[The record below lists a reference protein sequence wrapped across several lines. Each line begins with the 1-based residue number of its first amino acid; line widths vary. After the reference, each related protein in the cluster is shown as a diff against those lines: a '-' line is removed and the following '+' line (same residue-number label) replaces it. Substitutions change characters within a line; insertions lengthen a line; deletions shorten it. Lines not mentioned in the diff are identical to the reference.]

1 MPNDEA
7 WVARLNAVN
16 QDRLPGMV
24 GMVVTHAQPGLMRA
38 RMAVKPALVAP
49 IGFLFAPALV
59 TLADTLCAYG
69 TTLPQGATGFTTAEL
84 KCNFMSTITEGA
96 ALCEARRVH
105 NGRTTQVWDAEL
117 AAEAGGKL
125 MALFRCTQIILWPK
139 PPAS

>member
-7 WVARLNAVN
+7 WVGRLNAVN
-16 QDRLPGMV
+16 QDRLPGIV
-24 GMVVTHAQPGLMRA
+24 GMVVTHAEPGLMRA
-38 RMAVKPALVAP
+38 RMAVKHELVAP

-96 ALCEARRVH
+96 VLCEARRVH

-117 AAEAGGKL
+117 KAEATGKL

-139 PPAS
+139 

>member
-7 WVARLNAVN
+7 WVARLNNVN
-16 QDRLPGMV
+16 QDRLPGLV
-24 GMVVTHAQPGLMRA
+24 GMVVTHAEHGLMRA
-38 RMAVKPALVAP
+38 RMDVKQALVAP

-69 TTLPQGATGFTTAEL
+69 TTLPEGAVNFTTAEL
-84 KCNFMSTITEGA
+84 KCNFMSTIREGA
-96 ALCEARRVH
+96 VLCEARRVH

-117 AAEAGGKL
+117 TAEATGKL

-139 PPAS
+139 

>member
-7 WVARLNAVN
+7 WVARLNNVN

-24 GMVVTHAQPGLMRA
+24 GMVVTHAEPGLMRA
-38 RMAVKPALVAP
+38 RMAVKQALVAP

-69 TTLPQGATGFTTAEL
+69 TTLPEGAINFTTAEL
-84 KCNFMSTITEGA
+84 KCNFMSTIREGTV
-96 ALCEARRVH
+96 LCEARRVH
-105 NGRTTQVWDAEL
+105 SGRTTQVWDAECT
-117 AAEAGGKL
+117 AEATGKL

-139 PPAS
+139 